1 MIFVLLLLISQTNA
15 LYSKKLYRTRGFNA
29 VEIDL
34 GNYDEL
40 SKGSITINII
50 LENNSFS
57 TVPFLAYCNT
67 KNQQIIKSIVSSPE
81 SIKQQL
87 ESNKKIC
94 VFDNNAMIYSQRI
107 QQIVLS
113 DQVNE
118 DNEQAYNK
126 FSIYKLSEKQISI
139 YIYSSDD
146 AQYNII
152 LKSSQNGECYNQCN
166 NNGLCISNQILFC
179 QCNEGYLDST
189 CQLQSTV
196 IFAPSLVQFE
206 MKQQTFKNILTIPL
220 KEKSTS
226 LQIEVNSSA
235 RIITYL
241 GCQRDKDYIPFYQ
254 SNSFYQ
260 NEISSGILKFSKDDI
275 QYCQENTNKIE
286 SMLGFNLDNYI
297 ILLLVN
303 DQNYNTQVEL
313 KLFIESSQEDTSGLE
328 IYYILAGALG
338 ALIIALLIIICV
350 IYFQR
355 KARRI
360 NTGPQNG
367 QNSGL
372 DSSKR
377 KYNLNFKQDYI
388 PVELY
393 EQIIQEY
400 PGLVEI
406 SDCQICL
413 VEFQKQDLVKLT
425 YCLHLFHSTCI
436 DEWRRRNQTC
446 PFCRDDLTKKKRIQ
460 QRQEEQ
466 IYQLGVISGDA
477 MQIDE
482 NKLAEIQKREQR
494 LKQLQQTSS
503 PDSANAAQM
512 KENTPSPFFKGDLV
526 NQQLCLQQEK

>member
-15 LYSKKLYRTRGFNA
+15 LYSKKLYRTRGFTA
-29 VEIDL
+29 IDIDL
-34 GNYDEL
+34 QKYDEL
-40 SKGSITINII
+40 NQGSTTINII

-81 SIKQQL
+81 AIKKQI
-87 ESNKKIC
+87 ESNKKLC
-94 VFDNNAMIYSQRI
+94 VFDNNALLYSQRV

-113 DQVNE
+113 DQINDENE
-118 DNEQAYNK
+118 WAFNK
-126 FSIYKLSEKQISI
+126 FSIYKLNEKQISI
-139 YIYSSDD
+139 YVYSSDD
-146 AQYNII
+146 SQYTII
-152 LKSSQNGECYNQCN
+152 IKGSQKGECYNQCN
-166 NNGLCISNQILFC
+166 NYGLCMSNQILFC

-196 IFAPSLVQFE
+196 VNAPSLVHFE
-206 MKQQTFKNILTIPL
+206 MKEQSYKNILTIPL
-220 KEKSTS
+220 KATLAS
-226 LQIEVNSSA
+226 LEIEVNTNA
-235 RIITYL
+235 RIKTYL
-241 GCQRDKDYIPFYQ
+241 GCQHDKDFIPFYE

-260 NEISSGILKFSKDDI
+260 TEISTGTLKFSKDDI
-275 QYCQENTNKIE
+275 QYCLDNTNKIE
-286 SMLGFNLDNYI
+286 QTLGFRMENYV

-303 DQNYNTQVEL
+303 DQTYKIQVSL
-313 KLFIESSQEDTSGLE
+313 KLYIDSKQEDNSGLE

-338 ALIIALLIIICV
+338 ALIVALLIIICV

-355 KARRI
+355 KTRRI
-360 NTGPQNG
+360 NNGVQN
-367 QNSGL
+367 
-372 DSSKR
+372 
-377 KYNLNFKQDYI
+377 NLNLRSFSVKGNTNRSLRQDYI

-413 VEFQKQDLVKLT
+413 VEFEKQDLVKLT

-436 DEWRRRNQTC
+436 DEWRKRNHTC
-446 PFCRDDLTKKKRIQ
+446 PFCREDLTKQKCIQ
-460 QRQEEQ
+460 QKQEDQ

-482 NKLAEIQKREQR
+482 QKLAEFQRREQR
-494 LKQLQQTSS
+494 LRHLQQTSS
-503 PDSANAAQM
+503 PDSANAIQQ
-512 KENTPSPFFKGDLV
+512 KENTPSPFLKGDV
-526 NQQLCLQQEK
+526 ITQQLCVSSGK

>member
-29 VEIDL
+29 IDIDL
-34 GNYDEL
+34 EKYDDL
-40 SKGSITINII
+40 NQGSTTINII
-50 LENNSFS
+50 LENNSLS

-67 KNQQIIKSIVSSPE
+67 KNQQIIKSIVSSPDA
-81 SIKQQL
+81 IKKQI
-87 ESNKKIC
+87 ESNKKLC
-94 VFDNNAMIYSQRI
+94 VFDNNALLYSQRV

-113 DQVNE
+113 DQINDENE
-118 DNEQAYNK
+118 WAYNK
-126 FSIYKLSEKQISI
+126 FSIYKLNEKQISI

-146 AQYNII
+146 SQYTII
-152 LKSSQNGECYNQCN
+152 IKGSQKGECYNQCN
-166 NNGLCISNQILFC
+166 NYGLCMSNQILFC
-179 QCNEGYLDST
+179 QCNEGYIDST
-189 CQLQSTV
+189 CQLLSPV
-196 IFAPSLVQFE
+196 INAPSLVQFE
-206 MKQQTFKNILTIPL
+206 LKEKSFKNILTIPL
-220 KEKSTS
+220 KSNPAS
-226 LQIEVNSSA
+226 LEIEVNTNAS
-235 RIITYL
+235 IKTYI
-241 GCQRDKDYIPFYQ
+241 GCQHDKDFIPFSE

-260 NEISSGILKFSKDDI
+260 TEISTGTIRYSKDDI
-275 QYCQENTNKIE
+275 QYCLDNTNKIE
-286 SMLGFNLDNYI
+286 QTLGFRMENFV

-303 DQNYNTQVEL
+303 DQTYKTQVAL
-313 KLFIESSQEDTSGLE
+313 KLYISTNQDDTSGLE

-355 KARRI
+355 KTRRI
-360 NTGPQNG
+360 NNG
-367 QNSGL
+367 ALN
-372 DSSKR
+372 
-377 KYNLNFKQDYI
+377 NLNLRSFSVKGNTNRSLRQDYI

-436 DEWRRRNQTC
+436 DEWRKRNHTC
-446 PFCRDDLTKKKRIQ
+446 PFCREDLNKQKRIQ
-460 QRQEEQ
+460 QKQEDQ

-482 NKLAEIQKREQR
+482 QKLAEFQKREQR
-494 LKQLQQTSS
+494 LKHLQQTSS
-503 PDSANAAQM
+503 PDSANAMQQNG
-512 KENTPSPFFKGDLV
+512 NTPSPFLKGDLIT
-526 NQQLCLQQEK
+526 QQLCVQSGN